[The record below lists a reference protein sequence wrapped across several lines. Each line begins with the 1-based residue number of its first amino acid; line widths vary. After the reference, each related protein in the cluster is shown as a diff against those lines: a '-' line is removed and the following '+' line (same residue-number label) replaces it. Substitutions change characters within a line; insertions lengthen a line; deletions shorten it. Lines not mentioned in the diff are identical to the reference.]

1 MVATSTI
8 AAPAANCSLTTATL
22 VTKITGGSDGV
33 TSLGM
38 KSNMKPCCRRLRV
51 KVKAQA
57 PEKNINGSILNN
69 YSTTTTETTKK
80 EEEEETYINSELP
93 EWNMLLKAIM
103 GLFLATDIQWPL
115 SKLRSQH
122 DKLVDSF
129 SQGRLVQ
136 GGYVFRQNF
145 SIRSYEIGPHR
156 TATIGTLINH
166 LQETVA
172 NHVRGA
178 GLLGDGFASTPEM
191 TRRNLIWVV
200 AKMQVIVDQYP
211 SWGDVVQIDTW
222 FTSASEKNGLANH
235 WLLRDA
241 NTGQILAKATSV
253 WILMNKKTRK
263 LSKIPEE
270 VRGELEPFQVMGE
283 LGSYFANHRFPEGR
297 KLSKL
302 HDNTADFV
310 QAGLT
315 TRLSDLDVHQHVNF
329 SRYIGWIL
337 ENAPPSILE
346 SHELYDMD
354 LAFRRECGVGNVLK
368 SLTAV
373 VGGSSSIEAGSIIE
387 CDHMLQLENNGHEVM
402 RGRTKWRPK
411 GFNNIANI
419 GQISAE

>member
-1 MVATSTI
+1 MVAASTI
-8 AAPAANCSLTTATL
+8 AAPANYSLTTATL
-22 VTKITGGSDGV
+22 VTKVRGGSDNVASVGM
-33 TSLGM
+33 TS
-38 KSNMKPCCRRLRV
+38 STKPCCRGLRV

-69 YSTTTTETTKK
+69 YSTTTTETAK
-80 EEEEETYINSELP
+80 EEEETYINRDLP

-115 SKLRSQH
+115 SKLKRRH
-122 DKLVDSF
+122 NMLVDSF
-129 SQGRLVQ
+129 SQGKLVQ

-200 AKMQVIVDQYP
+200 AKMQVLVDQYP

-241 NTGQILAKATSV
+241 ITGQILAKATSV

-270 VRGELEPFQVMGE
+270 VRGELEPFQVKGE
-283 LGSYFANHRFPEGR
+283 LGSYFANHRIPEGR

-329 SRYIGWIL
+329 SKYIGWIL

-373 VGGSSSIEAGSIIE
+373 VGGSSFIEAGGIIE
-387 CDHMLQLENNGHEVM
+387 CDHMLQLENNGYEVM

-411 GFNNIANI
+411 VVDNIANI

>member
-8 AAPAANCSLTTATL
+8 AASAFSPANYSLTT
-22 VTKITGGSDGV
+22 KISGGSDNA

-38 KSNMKPCCRRLRV
+38 KSNTKSSCCRGLKV
-51 KVKAQA
+51 KVNAQA

-69 YSTTTTETTKK
+69 YSTTTTETAK
-80 EEEEETYINSELP
+80 EETYVHRDLP

-103 GLFLATDIQWPL
+103 GLFLATEIQWPL
-115 SKLRSQH
+115 SKLKRQH
-122 DKLVDSF
+122 DVLVDSF
-129 SQGRLVQ
+129 GQGTLVQ

-200 AKMQVIVDQYP
+200 AKMQVVVDQYP

-241 NTGQILAKATSV
+241 HTGQILAKATSV

-270 VRGELEPFQVMGE
+270 VRGELEPFQVKGE
-283 LGSYFANHRFPEGR
+283 LGSYFTNHRIPDGR

-329 SRYIGWIL
+329 SKYIGWIL
-337 ENAPPSILE
+337 ENAPPAILE

-373 VGGSSSIEAGSIIE
+373 VGGSSSIEAGGGIIE
-387 CDHMLQLENNGHEVM
+387 CDHMLQLENNGYEVM

-411 GFNNIANI
+411 DVNNIANI
-419 GQISAE
+419 GQITAE